1 MIVVGVDGSEHAAKA
16 LQWAL
21 EEAKLRQTGVLAMH
35 AWTMPAPPGRIGF
48 YAEPLQ
54 DPSAFQE
61 GAERMLEGIL
71 AEAAPDTA
79 GVRLEHRAVQGS
91 PAEALVQASEGAEL
105 LVVGSRGHGGF
116 GSLLLGSVS
125 QQCVQHASCPV
136 VVVRAAS

>member
-21 EEAKLRQTGVLAMH
+21 EEAKLRQADVLAIY
-35 AWTMPAPPGRIGF
+35 AWTMPAPPARLGF

-54 DPSAFQE
+54 DPAAFKE
-61 GAERMLEGIL
+61 GAERMLEEII
-71 AEAAPDTA
+71 AEAAPDTS

-91 PAEALVQASEGAEL
+91 PAEALVHASEGAEL

-116 GSLLLGSVS
+116 ESLLLGSVS
-125 QQCVQHASCPV
+125 HQCVQHATCPV
-136 VVVRAAS
+136 VVVPAGA